1 MKDKSKATIEQ
12 KCKEMIREF
21 IKREYYI
28 DEDPENRAGILYS
41 VFDDDNEQEH
51 DIQIIADINNRTIE
65 FYYDDIMCDRTA
77 DVIHKYSDD
86 EFIKQMVNLDWD
98 GIYCR
103 AVDEYREQEGAEQ

>member
-28 DEDPENRAGILYS
+28 DEEPESRAGILYS

-65 FYYDDIMCDRTA
+65 FYYDDIMCDSTA

-86 EFIKQMVNLDWD
+86 EFIKQMDNLYWD
-98 GIYCR
+98 DIYCR